1 MSTSA
6 VLPQNSPIAMRERT
20 HDLRLDQAVDPLAE
34 AYDNFW
40 RKKYE
45 NRDRRS
51 FRDNTHIGETHAAL
65 AHWYAQLTESHGL
78 KRSDQQLIVIGPG
91 REFVERGLGP
101 ALSANV
107 SRHRAVV
114 GIDWSRGTLED
125 FRRQCNEKLG
135 GHPRIETEQVDLSA
149 GLSGSLEMALV
160 DQLDQLE
167 EPGGVE
173 AFTRYLV
180 QLIEEYDSILQREL
194 SLDRP
199 ENIEK
204 SVFHR
209 ITEQVGTC
217 RLAMGTLVLGGMF
230 ALTESKVRAQLMD
243 VHTRFPSQ
251 VTGDNVREVLSLLHN
266 LVTKLNTYVSARM
279 VRQYFHATP
288 GPAHM
293 IQITETNATYV
304 DGHDTH
310 PRLDVVDLRY
320 RLKQQHIDMLQAKC
334 WVQNDED
341 EEPPHTHVVSPLSF
355 YRNGHNGSGAL
366 LQVTTKLVVGN
377 DGAATGRFGGGLG
390 VAIDTDG
397 SEGSAED
404 LIAGV
409 PRVPKTIND
418 LRNRLLE
425 RIGLA
430 MPQVAL
436 S

>member
-1 MSTSA
+1 MS
-6 VLPQNSPIAMRERT
+6 ERT

-45 NRDRRS
+45 NRDRRA
-51 FRDNTHIGETHAAL
+51 FRDNTHIGETQAAL
-65 AHWYAQLTESHGL
+65 AHWYAQLTESHGM

-91 REFVERGLGP
+91 REFVERGLGS
-101 ALSANV
+101 ALRANV
-107 SRHRAVV
+107 NRHKAVV
-114 GIDWSRGTLED
+114 GIDWSVGTLED

-149 GLSGSLEMALV
+149 GLSGSLELMLV
-160 DQLDQLE
+160 DRLDQLE
-167 EPGGVE
+167 EPGGAE
-173 AFTRYLV
+173 AFTAYLE
-180 QLIEEYDSILQREL
+180 QLTLEYDSILQNEL

-199 ENIEK
+199 ENIDK

-209 ITEQVGTC
+209 ITERVGAC

-230 ALTESKVRAQLMD
+230 ALTESKVRAQLMEA
-243 VHTRFPSQ
+243 HSRFPDQ
-251 VTGDNVREVLSLLHN
+251 VTGEHVREVLSALHA
-266 LVTKLNTYVSARM
+266 LVTKLNTYVSTRM

-310 PRLDVVDLRY
+310 TRLDVVDLRH
-320 RLKQQHIDMLQAKC
+320 RLKQGHIGMLQAQC

-341 EEPPHTHVVSPLSF
+341 EEPPHTHVVSPLIF
-355 YRNGHNGSGAL
+355 YRNGNNGTSAAVDATQATNTNRVFGANGLLADGSGAAL
-366 LQVTTKLVVGN
+366 LPGK
-377 DGAATGRFGGGLG
+377 
-390 VAIDTDG
+390 IDTTNFT
-397 SEGSAED
+397 
-404 LIAGV
+404 GV
-409 PRVPKTIND
+409 PDDVISTEGPLPKSISR
-418 LRNRLLE
+418 LREELLA
-425 RIGLA
+425 RIGLVV
-430 MPQVAL
+430 PRLAL